1 LLDVEASFI
10 PSSDSGIVMPGEAKT
25 MRFLKSAELL
35 NRSTVIQPQMLKDV
49 KIVELTEKNAGE
61 EDFTVHIEPDWSND
75 SQTCLVVYRHKGRVI
90 TRVNPRQID
99 LALARHIFDKDTH
112 KEDSNDEND
121 NSPPYKPPSDCEIMH
136 IRAFECGRPVEPE
149 DQLIEISDH
158 APGCVFKPL
167 ILRTTKMINA
177 FLCISYLYE
186 GWETK
191 RRLVVVSMQEEFE
204 AAVAQFTKVMVIMP
218 DLHAI

>member
-1 LLDVEASFI
+1 
-10 PSSDSGIVMPGEAKT
+10 
-25 MRFLKSAELL
+25 
-35 NRSTVIQPQMLKDV
+35 
-49 KIVELTEKNAGE
+49 
-61 EDFTVHIEPDWSND
+61 
-75 SQTCLVVYRHKGRVI
+75 
-90 TRVNPRQID
+90 
-99 LALARHIFDKDTH
+99 
-112 KEDSNDEND
+112 
-121 NSPPYKPPSDCEIMH
+121 MH

-177 FLCISYLYE
+177 FLCISCLYE